1 LPFSRKLTPAA
12 LPALT
17 TTSRVA
23 RTEVCAGAISVSSAT
38 GLPSA
43 VIETQLVFS
52 ARISRVTVIG
62 AFAGAAGAVF
72 FASAGLATGAG
83 VFAAGLLAAPVLD
96 GVADAE
102 GSAGAREDA
111 GTGGPGRVGAL
122 VVAAG
127 LAAREI
133 VPADDVPAASVPAC
147 EVCPALS
154 EAGESG
160 GCVDPDTGAEAG
172 AGAED
177 GCEEAG
183 ACDVAVGPA

>member
-1 LPFSRKLTPAA
+1 
-12 LPALT
+12 
-17 TTSRVA
+17 
-23 RTEVCAGAISVSSAT
+23 
-38 GLPSA
+38 
-43 VIETQLVFS
+43 
-52 ARISRVTVIG
+52 
-62 AFAGAAGAVF
+62 
-72 FASAGLATGAG
+72 
-83 VFAAGLLAAPVLD
+83 VFAAGLLAAPVVD

-111 GTGGPGRVGAL
+111 GTGAPGRVGAAL
-122 VVAAG
+122 VVAGG

-160 GCVDPDTGAEAG
+160 GRVDPDAGAEAG
-172 AGAED
+172 TGAED

-183 ACDVAVGPA
+183 ACDAGVGPA